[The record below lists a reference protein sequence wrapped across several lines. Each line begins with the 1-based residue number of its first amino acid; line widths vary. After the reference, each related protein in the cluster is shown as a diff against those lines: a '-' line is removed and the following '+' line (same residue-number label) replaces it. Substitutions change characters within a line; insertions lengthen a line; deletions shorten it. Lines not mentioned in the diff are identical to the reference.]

1 MLCNHKPM
9 DIFSSLPANFLTL
22 VLFGLIFLSVFVLLF
37 RLRRTEYI
45 LYFLLVWFPLES
57 VVLKYTP
64 IEYYSIA
71 KYLPEVF
78 LYGLFAGS
86 CIMYLLRKGRVLA
99 ESPLNKWFIAIVLVS
114 VVSWILN
121 QYSGAIWV
129 LGLRQTLRFALVFFV
144 VLHLQYEKS
153 VVRRCLQI
161 GLGVVLFE
169 ALLGTMQYLTGGV
182 IDPWLFASDTIAV
195 GGGALV
201 GGAEQ
206 FWAPGTRVFA
216 TLGRYDRLGSLLA
229 LGLVLLFPYFL
240 KYRDKFV
247 SVWLAMGV
255 LGLGLLLTRSRASWI
270 AAFVGMVVI
279 GVFILK
285 DAWVKRMS
293 LGLVAVVLLYT
304 SIFAALGGQGTQVVD
319 QPNQNLSERILEAVS
334 LRSWR
339 ESYEGYGRIFF
350 IINTPRHLFHVAPF
364 FGMGAGNFGGG
375 VASSL
380 VNTTAYEKLKLPF
393 GIQNQFGQIDN
404 SWFSILGELGIFGLL
419 VWLCLFGSLARLA
432 FFVYKKESDLSLL
445 ALGLCGATIGI
456 AIMGFFGPYFE
467 FRTLMYYF
475 WLTVGLVLLDYQ
487 KENKKGNLLE

>member
-1 MLCNHKPM
+1 M
-9 DIFSSLPANFLTL
+9 DIFAYLPANFLTL
-22 VLFGLIFLSVFVLLF
+22 SLFGLIFLSLLVLLF
-37 RLRRTEYI
+37 AIRRTQYI
-45 LYFLLVWFPLES
+45 LYFLLIWFPLES

-78 LYGLFAGS
+78 LYGLFVGS
-86 CIMYLLRKGRVLA
+86 CIVYLLKKGRVLA
-99 ESPLNKWFIAIVLVS
+99 KNPLNKWFIAIVLVAL
-114 VVSWILN
+114 VSWILN
-121 QYSGAIWV
+121 QYSPTILV

-144 VLHLQYEKS
+144 VLHLQYDQS
-153 VVRRCLQI
+153 VMRRCLQI
-161 GLGVVLFE
+161 GLGVLLFE
-169 ALLGTMQYLTGGV
+169 ALLGIVQYLTGGAL
-182 IDPWLFASDTIAV
+182 DAWLFATDTVSV
-195 GGGALV
+195 GAGALV

-216 TLGRYDRLGSLLA
+216 TLGRYDRLGSILA

-240 KYRDKFV
+240 KYRDKFF
-247 SVWLAMGV
+247 SVWLGMGV

-270 AAFVGMVVI
+270 AAFIGMVVI

-285 DAWVKRMS
+285 DRFVRRMS
-293 LGLVAVVLLYT
+293 VGLVAVVLLYT
-304 SIFAALGGQGTQVVD
+304 GIFAAFGGQGTQVVD
-319 QPNQNLSERILEAVS
+319 TPNQNLSERILEAVS

-350 IINTPRHLFHVAPF
+350 IINTPKHLFHVAPF

-404 SWFSILGELGIFGLL
+404 SWFSILGELGVVGLL
-419 VWLCLFGSLARLA
+419 AWLCLFGALVRTT
-432 FFVYKKESDLSLL
+432 FFVYKKESELSLL
-445 ALGLCGATIGI
+445 ALGACGATIGI
-456 AIMGFFGPYFE
+456 AVMGFFGPYFE

-475 WLTVGLVLLDYQ
+475 WLTVGLVALDLKQ
-487 KENKKGNLLE
+487 ARDQGNLLS